1 MSASLLLHRNLFS
14 FTFSANTILTKPYF
28 AISTKAMEA
37 RDDLP
42 STDSSIS
49 EEASAAVNRNY
60 PKPITAPPPPISK
73 DIELRRATEASSKS
87 SLFNLTRDLI
97 LYEDEWLI
105 AVNKPKG
112 IYCESVLSSAPQII
126 VDSPLNEFHL
136 ANRLDRDT
144 SGVML
149 ITKSHK
155 VAAKLVKAFT
165 DHKVRKSYIALCIGS
180 SLSPNWS
187 KITVRSGHGRSKHGA
202 WRVYSASDVGRVLPG
217 GSFVRD
223 METTFEVVTVNGE
236 KKTELSESE
245 RVIVV
250 DGEQGLSCDGD
261 DDVVVVVRAFPRSGR
276 THQIRL
282 HCQYLGIPIRGDV
295 KYHGVYEWR
304 GRRFEGHELHA
315 ECLSLDHPVT
325 GDPIVFRAPVPCWA
339 AGDGEKCNVVIG

>member
-1 MSASLLLHRNLFS
+1 MSASSLLLHRNLFS
-14 FTFSANTILTKPYF
+14 FTFSSANTILTKPYF
-28 AISTKAMEA
+28 ATSIKSMEEA
-37 RDDLP
+37 QHNLP

-49 EEASAAVNRNY
+49 ESVINRNY

-73 DIELRRATEASSKS
+73 DIELNRATEASSKS
-87 SLFNLTRDLI
+87 ILFNLTRDHI
-97 LYEDEWLI
+97 LYEDEWLM

-126 VDSPLNEFHL
+126 VDSQLNEFHL

-155 VAAKLVKAFT
+155 VAAKLVKVFT
-165 DHKVRKSYIALCIGS
+165 EHKVRKSYIALCIGS
-180 SLSPNWS
+180 SSTPNWS
-187 KITVRSGHGRSKHGA
+187 RITVKSGHGRSKHGA
-202 WRVYSASDVGRVLPG
+202 WRVYGASDVGRVLPG

-223 METTFEVVTVNGE
+223 METTFEVVSANGE
-236 KKTELSESE
+236 KTKLCEEE

-250 DGEQGLSCDGD
+250 EEGEQELSCDGD
-261 DDVVVVVRAFPRSGR
+261 GEKDDVVVVVRAFPRSGR

-295 KYHGVYEWR
+295 KYHGLYEWR

-325 GDPIVFRAPVPCWA
+325 GDSMVVRAPLPCWA
-339 AGDGEKCNVVIG
+339 AAGDG